1 MSKQA
6 ITLLQSERDAVLEC
20 LRDMGGRATD
30 EQSSTVAAYDEAIA
44 AIQKLMLDRK
54 TLSVAVANMVG
65 FLKGINQPVVADSL
79 QSVLN
84 LVDTEA
90 A

>member
-6 ITLLQSERDAVLEC
+6 IALLQTERDAVLEC

-44 AIQKLMLDRK
+44 A
-54 TLSVAVANMVG
+54 A
-65 FLKGINQPVVADSL
+65 
-79 QSVLN
+79 
-84 LVDTEA
+84 
-90 A
+90 